1 MRKVIVVGGGA
12 SGLMAAIIA
21 ARQGTSVTLLEK
33 LSRVGKKILATGN
46 GRCNI
51 SNRFADI
58 QYYHGKNKKFVMS
71 TFNQLTVKDTIN
83 FFEEIGVHIKEESS
97 GKLYPY
103 SDQASSVLDLL
114 RYELARLQIEEICD
128 TEVIKINKSKMGFK
142 LSTKD
147 NKVYHCDNV
156 IVAVGGKAA
165 PNLGTNGAYDLVE
178 KLGHHKNNI
187 FPALVQ
193 IRLEADFLKAL
204 KGVKL
209 IGCCKVLSNGKC
221 LREEQ
226 GEILFTDYGI
236 SGPPILQLSRKVGES
251 LEHKQLTHLIVDMIP
266 EYSHEE
272 LRDLLLFRHRNM
284 PQKTVE
290 ESLQGLMN
298 KRLCRVLVKIANIDL
313 QKKCSDLSKKEI
325 GRLVKA
331 IKELTLKATGT
342 QSWMNA
348 QVTAGGILTKEIN
361 PSTMESKFIKGLYLT
376 GEILDIDGDCG
387 GFNLQW
393 AWSSGYVAGLN
404 AAKE

>member
-1 MRKVIVVGGGA
+1 MSKVIVVGGGA

-21 ARQGTSVTLLEK
+21 AREGASVVLLEK

-51 SNRFADI
+51 SNRFADS
-58 QYYHGKNKKFVMS
+58 QYYHGKNKKFILS
-71 TFNQLTVKDTIN
+71 AFNQFTVDKTIN

-114 RYELARLQIEEICD
+114 RYELGRLQIEEICD
-128 TEVIKINKSKMGFK
+128 AEVTKINRNKKGFK
-142 LSTKD
+142 ISTKD
-147 NKVYHCDNV
+147 NKTFYSDKV

-178 KLGHHKNNI
+178 RLGHHKTNI

-209 IGCCKVLSNGKC
+209 IGCCRVLSNGKC

-251 LEHKQLTHLIVDMIP
+251 IDKKESTHLSVDMIP
-266 EYSHEE
+266 EYTHEE
-272 LRDLLLFRHRNM
+272 LRDLLLFRYHNM
-284 PQKTVE
+284 PNKTVE

-298 KRLCRVLVKIANIDL
+298 KRLCRVLVKVANIDL
-313 QKKCSDLSKKEI
+313 QKKCSELSKKERE
-325 GRLVKA
+325 RLIKV

-348 QVTAGGILTKEIN
+348 QVTAGGILTNEVN
-361 PSTMESKFIKGLYLT
+361 PSTLESKYVKGLYLT

-404 AAKE
+404 AAR